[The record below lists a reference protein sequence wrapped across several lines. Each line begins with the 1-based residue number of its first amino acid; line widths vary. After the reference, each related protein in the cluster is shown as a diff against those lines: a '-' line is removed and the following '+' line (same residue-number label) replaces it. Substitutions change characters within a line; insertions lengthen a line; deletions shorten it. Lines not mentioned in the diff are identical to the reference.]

1 MSQDTE
7 KYLYFKVGLLKD
19 SFALEALWQD
29 ALRYHMIDQPAKL
42 IAMRL
47 TEYYELTKKGP
58 VHSTENI
65 PMPMAPTAS
74 TQIPTAP
81 ATSTPAPATS
91 TPAPA
96 TSTPA
101 PTATTALTA
110 STSVPTAFR
119 DREKKE
125 DIETPTSSTPTIRPP
140 ATSSPVAHPPVV
152 RPAARPAIPALN
164 TKITSTTTD
173 QAGTVPAE
181 GELSLAVSS
190 EVDQNAEEAADY
202 WSLL

>member
-74 TQIPTAP
+74 TSVPTAP
-81 ATSTPAPATS
+81 ATSTLAP
-91 TPAPA
+91 
-96 TSTPA
+96 
-101 PTATTALTA
+101 TALTA
-110 STSVPTAFR
+110 STPVPTAPTALTASTPVPTAFS
-119 DREKKE
+119 DRGNKE
-125 DIETPTSSTPTIRPP
+125 EIETPTSSTPTIRPP
-140 ATSSPVAHPPVV
+140 ATSSPFAYPPVV
-152 RPAARPAIPALN
+152 RPAAHPATSALN
-164 TKITSTTTD
+164 TKVTSTTGD
-173 QAGTVPAE
+173 QASAVPSE

>member
-65 PMPMAPTAS
+65 PMPMAPIAS
-74 TQIPTAP
+74 TLIPTAP
-81 ATSTPAPATS
+81 ATSTPAPTVP
-91 TPAPA
+91 TAPTA
-96 TSTPA
+96 STPA
-101 PTATTALTA
+101 PTA
-110 STSVPTAFR
+110 STAFR
-119 DREKKE
+119 DRGNKE
-125 DIETPTSSTPTIRPP
+125 EIEIPTSSTPTIRPP
-140 ATSSPVAHPPVV
+140 ATSSPVAHPPVI
-152 RPAARPAIPALN
+152 RPTARPATPALN
-164 TKITSTTTD
+164 TKVTSTTTD
-173 QAGTVPAE
+173 QAGAVPAE
-181 GELSLAVSS
+181 GELSIAVSS

>member
-1 MSQDTE
+1 MSQDAE

-65 PMPMAPTAS
+65 PMPMAPTANTLMPTTPATS
-74 TQIPTAP
+74 TPATSTPATSTPAPTAP
-81 ATSTPAPATS
+81 ATSTPAPT
-91 TPAPA
+91 
-96 TSTPA
+96 
-101 PTATTALTA
+101 
-110 STSVPTAFR
+110 VPTAFR
-119 DREKKE
+119 DRGNKQE
-125 DIETPTSSTPTIRPP
+125 IETPTSSTPTIRPP

-152 RPAARPAIPALN
+152 RPAARPAAPALN
-164 TKITSTTTD
+164 TKVTSTTAD
-173 QAGTVPAE
+173 QADAVPTE

>member
-1 MSQDTE
+1 MPQDTE

-65 PMPMAPTAS
+65 PMPMP
-74 TQIPTAP
+74 PV
-81 ATSTPAPATS
+81 TSTPVP
-91 TPAPA
+91 
-96 TSTPA
+96 
-101 PTATTALTA
+101 TALTA
-110 STSVPTAFR
+110 STSVPTASTAPSDKR
-119 DREKKE
+119 NKE
-125 DIETPTSSTPTIRPP
+125 EIETPTSSTPAIRPP

-152 RPAARPAIPALN
+152 RPSARPATPALN
-164 TKITSTTTD
+164 TKVTSTTVD
-173 QAGTVPAE
+173 QAGAVPPE
-181 GELSLAVSS
+181 SELSLAVSS
-190 EVDQNAEEAADY
+190 EVDQNAEDAADY

>member
-74 TQIPTAP
+74 TPVPTAP
-81 ATSTPAPATS
+81 ATSTL
-91 TPAPA
+91 
-96 TSTPA
+96 A
-101 PTATTALTA
+101 PTVSTALTA
-110 STSVPTAFR
+110 NTPIPTAPTAFS
-119 DREKKE
+119 DRGNKE
-125 DIETPTSSTPTIRPP
+125 EIETPTSSTPTIRPT
-140 ATSSPVAHPPVV
+140 ATSLPVAHPPVV

-164 TKITSTTTD
+164 TKVTSTTTD

>member
-47 TEYYELTKKGP
+47 TEYYELADKGP
-58 VHSTENI
+58 VQPRVTI
-65 PMPMAPTAS
+65 PTPLATTPTPPTA
-74 TQIPTAP
+74 
-81 ATSTPAPATS
+81 
-91 TPAPA
+91 
-96 TSTPA
+96 
-101 PTATTALTA
+101 
-110 STSVPTAFR
+110 AFI
-119 DREKKE
+119 DRENRE
-125 DIETPTSSTPTIRPP
+125 DIATPTSSTAAIRPP
-140 ATSSPVAHPPVV
+140 VTSPVAHPPAV
-152 RPAARPAIPALN
+152 RPIAPPPATPALN
-164 TKITSTTTD
+164 TKPISITADPTG
-173 QAGTVPAE
+173 ALHRE
-181 GELSLAVSS
+181 GETSLAVSA

>member
-1 MSQDTE
+1 MPQDTE

-65 PMPMAPTAS
+65 PMPMPS
-74 TQIPTAP
+74 
-81 ATSTPAPATS
+81 
-91 TPAPA
+91 A

-101 PTATTALTA
+101 PTA
-110 STSVPTAFR
+110 STSIPTTSTAPSDKR
-119 DREKKE
+119 NKE
-125 DIETPTSSTPTIRPP
+125 EVETPTSSTPAIRPS
-140 ATSSPVAHPPVV
+140 ATGSPVAHPPVV
-152 RPAARPAIPALN
+152 RPAARPATPALN
-164 TKITSTTTD
+164 TKVTSTTAD
-173 QAGTVPAE
+173 QAGAVPPE
-181 GELSLAVSS
+181 GELSLAVSL

>member
-58 VHSTENI
+58 VHPTTSM
-65 PMPMAPTAS
+65 PMP
-74 TQIPTAP
+74 
-81 ATSTPAPATS
+81 
-91 TPAPA
+91 
-96 TSTPA
+96 
-101 PTATTALTA
+101 TALGNREN
-110 STSVPTAFR
+110 S
-119 DREKKE
+119 DRENKE
-125 DIETPTSSTPTIRPP
+125 DIETPTSSTPAIRPSTARP
-140 ATSSPVAHPPVV
+140 PVA
-152 RPAARPAIPALN
+152 RPLAT
-164 TKITSTTTD
+164 TKATSTTAD
-173 QAGTVPAE
+173 QAGALHLE
-181 GELSLAVSS
+181 GEASLTVSS

>member
-58 VHSTENI
+58 VHSTASI
-65 PMPMAPTAS
+65 PTPTAPTAS
-74 TQIPTAP
+74 TPV
-81 ATSTPAPATS
+81 STGLS
-91 TPAPA
+91 H
-96 TSTPA
+96 
-101 PTATTALTA
+101 
-110 STSVPTAFR
+110 
-119 DREKKE
+119 RENKE
-125 DIETPTSSTPTIRPP
+125 DIETPTSSTPAIRPP
-140 ATSSPVAHPPVV
+140 TARPPVARPPV
-152 RPAARPAIPALN
+152 ARPLAT
-164 TKITSTTTD
+164 TKATSTTAD
-173 QAGTVPAE
+173 QAGALHLE
-181 GELSLAVSS
+181 GEASLAVSS

>member
-19 SFALEALWQD
+19 SFALEALRQD

-58 VHSTENI
+58 AHSTSSM
-65 PMPMAPTAS
+65 PMP
-74 TQIPTAP
+74 
-81 ATSTPAPATS
+81 
-91 TPAPA
+91 
-96 TSTPA
+96 
-101 PTATTALTA
+101 TAL
-110 STSVPTAFR
+110 S
-119 DREKKE
+119 DRENSDRGNKE
-125 DIETPTSSTPTIRPP
+125 DIETPTSSTSAIRPP
-140 ATSSPVAHPPVV
+140 AARPPVV
-152 RPAARPAIPALN
+152 RPVTRPLATPAPS
-164 TKITSTTTD
+164 TKATSTTAD
-173 QAGTVPAE
+173 QADAPHPE
-181 GELSLAVSS
+181 GEASITVSS

>member
-58 VHSTENI
+58 VHSTESM
-65 PMPMAPTAS
+65 PMPMAPTAPS
-74 TQIPTAP
+74 
-81 ATSTPAPATS
+81 
-91 TPAPA
+91 
-96 TSTPA
+96 
-101 PTATTALTA
+101 
-110 STSVPTAFR
+110 
-119 DREKKE
+119 DKGKKE
-125 DIETPTSSTPTIRPP
+125 EIETPTSSSPAIRSA
-140 ATSSPVAHPPVV
+140 ATSPVARPPVARPV
-152 RPAARPAIPALN
+152 PRPATPALS
-164 TKITSTTTD
+164 TKATSTIAD
-173 QAGTVPAE
+173 QPDAPRPE
-181 GELSLAVSS
+181 GEISLTVSS

>member
-125 DIETPTSSTPTIRPP
+125 DIETPTSSTSAIRPP
-140 ATSSPVAHPPVV
+140 TARPPVV
-152 RPAARPAIPALN
+152 RPVARPLATPAPS
-164 TKITSTTTD
+164 TKATSTTGD
-173 QAGTVPAE
+173 QADAPDPG
-181 GELSLAVSS
+181 GEVSITVSS
-190 EVDQNAEEAADY
+190 EVDRNAEEAADY

>member
-58 VHSTENI
+58 VQS
-65 PMPMAPTAS
+65 
-74 TQIPTAP
+74 
-81 ATSTPAPATS
+81 
-91 TPAPA
+91 
-96 TSTPA
+96 
-101 PTATTALTA
+101 TATTPMPAATTPTTA
-110 STSVPTAFR
+110 TTPTSKAFS
-119 DREKKE
+119 DRENKE
-125 DIETPTSSTPTIRPP
+125 DIETPTSSSPAIRPP
-140 ATSSPVAHPPVV
+140 ATSSPAAQPPAVRPVAHPP
-152 RPAARPAIPALN
+152 ATPALS
-164 TKITSTTTD
+164 TKVSSTTVD
-173 QAGTVPAE
+173 QAGALHRE
-181 GELSLAVSS
+181 GEVSLTVSS